1 MTPPIEALVFDAYGT
16 LFDPESVQTECE
28 RLFPG
33 SGAELSRLWRTKQLE
48 YTWLRS
54 LMNRYEDFW
63 QVTEAALRFSCAILR
78 LSCTVEQRHK
88 LMQEYL
94 RLKPY
99 LDVHDAL
106 AALRLNGKRLLIL
119 SNGSPGM
126 LRPVVETAGLVVF
139 FSKLLSVNAVKVY
152 KPSPLV
158 YDLAIEA
165 TGLERK
171 AIGFVSSNY
180 WDVAGAAAF
189 GFQTFWINRKEAIP
203 DELGV
208 KPGAILSTLA
218 ELPALCGHAS

>member
-1 MTPPIEALVFDAYGT
+1 
-16 LFDPESVQTECE
+16 
-28 RLFPG
+28 
-33 SGAELSRLWRTKQLE
+33 
-48 YTWLRS
+48 
-54 LMNRYEDFW
+54 MNRYEDFW

-78 LSCTVEQRHK
+78 LSCTVEQRQK

-99 LDVHDAL
+99 LDVRDAL

-139 FSKLLSVNAVKVY
+139 FSKLLSVDAVKVY

-165 TGLERK
+165 TGSERK

-189 GFQTFWINRKEAIP
+189 GFQTFWINRMEVIP

>member
-16 LFDPESVQTECE
+16 LFDPESVQAECE

-33 SGAELSRLWRTKQLE
+33 SGAELSHLWRTKQLE

-78 LSCTVEQRHK
+78 LSCTVEQREK

-99 LDVHDAL
+99 PDVRDAL
-106 AALRLNGKRLLIL
+106 AALRLKASACSFYQMARAA
-119 SNGSPGM
+119 M
-126 LRPVVETAGLVVF
+126 LRPVVENAGLAVF
-139 FSKLLSVNAVKVY
+139 FSRLLSVDAVKVY

-165 TGLERK
+165 TGSERK

-189 GFQTFWINRKEAIP
+189 GFQTFWINRTEAIP
-203 DELGV
+203 DELGM
-208 KPGAILSTLA
+208 KPRAILSTLA
-218 ELPALCGHAS
+218 ELPALCGDAS